1 MKVTKTIAAFLMLS
15 MVEVQS
21 PKDINRVNTMEK
33 RNYYC
38 EYCGN
43 RFPDVRF
50 LTSGTCPRHPD
61 GSNKGRHKLYEG
73 TEKQKYTCKYCGK
86 QFPKQTNR
94 PCPPASALRKFL
106 RHRIHRSHI
115 LHIGSFESM
124 PALRTLECYDSSMHS
139 ISLWIVQ
146 Y

>member
-1 MKVTKTIAAFLMLS
+1 MTKTIAAFLMLS

-38 EYCGN
+38 EYCGH

-86 QFPKQTNR
+86 QFPNIMVMVGGQCVNHPKGMN
-94 PCPPASALRKFL
+94 KG
-106 RHRIHRSHI
+106 SHA
-115 LHIGSFESM
+115 
-124 PALRTLECYDSSMHS
+124 PAL
-139 ISLWIVQ
+139 
-146 Y
+146 